1 MMYVNFRLQQ
11 VTKAFFHFVLIIAL
25 LFFSTVR
32 TLAAPTGD
40 IHDEPSGPAAG
51 MYYVDLIATVP
62 DGFEG
67 MVYVLLSHEDG
78 THYTVRCDKLSD
90 YESTAELPL
99 GRYVVESVYTSE
111 DSMVYEAFLETE
123 GFVLEERIQT
133 LAVDVKYN
141 AEGAA
146 FDPSQDVPPEDTS
159 SDDPS
164 SADPDVDTPANP
176 NPSAPTTDEPSG
188 SADPE
193 VNPPAD
199 EGRGEDPQ
207 EEPTLLMSIGS
218 VVKSFLTFLVGS
230 AVFAGIIF
238 ILVYFVRR
246 RLHS

>member
-1 MMYVNFRLQQ
+1 MMNIKLRLQQ
-11 VTKAFFHFVLIIAL
+11 VIRALFYFSLIVTL
-25 LFFSTVR
+25 SFLSTVR

-40 IHDEPSGPAAG
+40 IHDEPSGPEAG

-62 DGFEG
+62 DSFEG

-78 THYTVRCDKLSD
+78 SYYTVRCDKLSD
-90 YESTAELPL
+90 YESTALLPL

-123 GFVLEERIQT
+123 GFVLEEHIET
-133 LAVDVKYN
+133 LAVEVKYN

-146 FDPSQDVPPEDTS
+146 FDPSQDSSSDIS

-164 SADPDVDTPANP
+164 SADPDANTEANP
-176 NPSAPTTDEPSG
+176 NPSAPTKDEPVAPADPG
-188 SADPE
+188 ANPSADE
-193 VNPPAD
+193 S
-199 EGRGEDPQ
+199 RGEDLE

-218 VVKSFLTFLVGS
+218 VVKGFLTFLVGS

-246 RLHS
+246 RIHS